1 MQFVTGG
8 AFNGKGKWVKQHY
21 PEDTTWFSA
30 STYPDWPI
38 PDGNLRSIVILEG
51 LELWVKKEINVELS
65 PDLILDKN
73 IKKIEKWME
82 WEQNEENQRLV
93 LIGTDISKGIVPME
107 KENRLHRDITG
118 WLYQRL
124 AARAER
130 VDLVWYGI
138 SQTLKRKGEI

>member
-1 MQFVTGG
+1 MSSV
-8 AFNGKGKWVKQHY
+8 
-21 PEDTTWFSA
+21 
-30 STYPDWPI
+30 
-38 PDGNLRSIVILEG
+38 VILEG
-51 LELWVKKEINVELS
+51 LELWIKKEINVELS